1 MRSSS
6 VSCESSNKGSCQLKD
21 GAEDIDMLQENKFK
35 FNIFLRFARNQR
47 AFVVLADALFV
58 VSADRKSVVL
68 GTSVSVRVD
77 IGGCCSIKTKR
88 AVDTTHDACSI
99 YL

>member
-35 FNIFLRFARNQR
+35 FKIFLRFARNQR

-58 VSADRKSVVL
+58 VSAGDACAAPARACSRIFASVVFGEMVSGSIDRKSTRL
-68 GTSVSVRVD
+68 NSSP
-77 IGGCCSIKTKR
+77 
-88 AVDTTHDACSI
+88 
-99 YL
+99 